1 MTDDPDVVYADD
13 YPDQVPEPQTVPGH
27 GYYQSWTQKDDPQA
41 IPPDVWTRLTWAEG
55 TDMPVPDG
63 PVLLTLQVYPELDDD
78 QADGSYLK
86 IRLARL
92 LPDGTEDYTA
102 YGTYTVPAWLKSWA
116 IPPHTTFMQCSA
128 DTPIAVDVYQNGWD
142 DLVMGNRIYK
152 VWQPGGSDADPD
164 QAQYDRDAAAI
175 LGPRPT

>member
-1 MTDDPDVVYADD
+1 MTTWADD
-13 YPDQVPEPQTVPGH
+13 YADQVPEPRSTGDH
-27 GYYQSWTQKDDPQA
+27 GYYESWTEKADPQS
-41 IPPDVWTRLTWAEG
+41 IPPDTWTRLRWAEG

-63 PVLLTLQVYPELDDD
+63 PVLLTLQVYPELLDA
-78 QADGSYLK
+78 QSDGSYLK

-116 IPPHTTFMQCSA
+116 LPPHTTFMVCSA

-152 VWQPGGSDADPD
+152 VWQPGGGTPGDPV
-164 QAQYDRDAAAI
+164 AQYDRDAVAL
-175 LGPRPT
+175 LGPRPA